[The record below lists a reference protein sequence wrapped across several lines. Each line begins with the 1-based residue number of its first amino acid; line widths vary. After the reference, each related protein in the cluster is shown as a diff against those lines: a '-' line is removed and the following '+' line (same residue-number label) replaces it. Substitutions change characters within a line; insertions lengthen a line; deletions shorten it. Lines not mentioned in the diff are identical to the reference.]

1 MDKNGVTFDVNWVSG
16 NRLNRLASTI
26 LSRCY
31 IKLGAVPGT
40 NDNATK
46 KTSFCQRAGTMR
58 TAVADGI
65 KYAIYI
71 EQRNLKPFDFNQH
84 TFTRR

>member
-16 NRLNRLASTI
+16 NRFNRLASTI

-40 NDNATK
+40 NDSTTK
-46 KTSFCQRAGTMR
+46 KTPFGQRAGTMR
-58 TAVADGI
+58 TAVVDGI

-71 EQRNLKPFDFNQH
+71 EQRNLIPFGFNQH
-84 TFTRR
+84 TLTRR